1 VEARV
6 NTGYAKERVMRAQRG
21 DHIVL
26 AGGHVGQTVRDGE
39 ILEVRGENGA
49 PPYLVRWSDG
59 KEVLVF
65 PGPDAELRVAHSREE
80 AVAAGADRPS
90 GAQPAEWQIRVSLFP
105 AGDDTTARVAL
116 ISDAIGEL
124 DAQGAAHRSGRDP
137 AVPRIGDEVA
147 LARALHHLADQLLAR
162 AGHDV
167 ENVTGEVDV
176 TIRRD

>member
-1 VEARV
+1 
-6 NTGYAKERVMRAQRG
+6 MRAQRG

-26 AGGHVGQTVRDGE
+26 AGGRVGETVRDGE
-39 ILEVRGENGA
+39 ILEVRGEDGR

-59 KEVLVF
+59 REVLLF
-65 PGPDAELRVAHSREE
+65 PGPDAELRVAASREE
-80 AVAAGADRPS
+80 AEAAGA
-90 GAQPAEWQIRVSLFP
+90 GQPAEARPAHEWQIRVSVFP
-105 AGDDTTARVAL
+105 SGDDTTARVAL

-124 DAQGAAHRSGRDP
+124 DAQGAAHRGGRDP

-167 ENVTGEVDV
+167 ETVTGEVDV
-176 TIRRD
+176 TIRPS

>member
-1 VEARV
+1 
-6 NTGYAKERVMRAQRG
+6 MRAQRG

-26 AGGHVGQTVRDGE
+26 AGGRVGETVRDGE
-39 ILEVRGENGA
+39 ILEVRGEGGS

-59 KEVLVF
+59 REVLVF

-80 AVAAGADRPS
+80 AEAAGAGRSAEARSAP
-90 GAQPAEWQIRVSLFP
+90 EWQIRVSLFP

-116 ISDAIGEL
+116 ISDVIGEL
-124 DAQGAAHRSGRDP
+124 DAQGASHRGGHDP

-167 ENVTGEVDV
+167 ETVTGEVDV